1 MSTALIQ
8 LTYFF
13 ASALFILGL
22 KDLGSPETARRGNQ
36 FAAAGMFLAIVGT
49 LAHQDIISYEWI
61 IIGMIIG
68 SAIGAAMAVFMPMTA
83 MPERIALSHAF
94 GGLAASFVGISE
106 YYRHGAEME
115 LLKTVPVGFEVI
127 FGALTFTG
135 SLMAFGKLS
144 GYITQVPVTYKFQN
158 QSNISLFVLALA
170 LYVAWLFMPAYP
182 VLFYIML
189 GLAFL
194 IGVLMVLPIG
204 GADMPVIICLLN
216 SYAGLAA
223 SATGFVL
230 SNNIL
235 IIAGALDG
243 ASGFI
248 LSIMM
253 SKAMNRSFTN
263 VLFGAF
269 GSAPETA
276 SGAAAASATGSVN
289 EGTIDDAATVLR
301 NAQRVIVVPG
311 YGMAVSQAQH
321 ALRELA
327 DLLDSDGVTVKY
339 AIHPV
344 AGRMPGHMN
353 VLLAEAN
360 VPYDHIFDL
369 EDINDEFSKTD
380 AVIVIGANDVVNPAA
395 KTNPSS
401 PIYGM
406 PVLNVEEAR
415 TVIVLKRSMSAG
427 FAGIDNELFVLPN
440 TMMVFGDAKQTVT
453 KMVQA
458 LKN

>member
-1 MSTALIQ
+1 MSATLIQ
-8 LTYFF
+8 LTYFA

-22 KDLGSPETARRGNQ
+22 KALGSPETARRGNL

-49 LAHQDIISYEWI
+49 LLHQDIISYEWI
-61 IIGMIIG
+61 IAGMVIG
-68 SAIGAAMAVFMPMTA
+68 SAIGGAMAIFMPMTA

-94 GGLAASFVGISE
+94 GGLAATFVGVSE

-115 LLKTVPVGFEVI
+115 LIKTVPVGFEVI

-144 GYITQVPVTYKFQN
+144 GWVTQVPVTYKFQN
-158 QSNISLFVLALA
+158 QSNISLFGIALA
-170 LYVAWLFMPAYP
+170 LYLSWLFTPAYP

-189 GLAFL
+189 GLSFL
-194 IGVLMVLPIG
+194 IGVLIVLPIG
-204 GADMPVIICLLN
+204 GADMPVVICLLN

-223 SATGFVL
+223 AATGFVL

-235 IIAGALDG
+235 IIAGSLDG
-243 ASGFI
+243 ASGLI
-248 LSIMM
+248 LSIVM
-253 SKAMNRSFTN
+253 SKAMNRSFAN

-269 GSAPETA
+269 GAVAETA
-276 SGAAAASATGSVN
+276 PVAASAAGSVN
-289 EGTIDDAATVLR
+289 EGSIDDAATVLR
-301 NAQRVIVVPG
+301 NAQRVIIVPG

-321 ALRELA
+321 ALREVA
-327 DLLDSDGVTVKY
+327 DLLDSDGTTVKY

-360 VPYDHIFDL
+360 VSYEQIYDL
-369 EDINDEFSKTD
+369 EDINDEFPKTD
-380 AVIVIGANDVVNPAA
+380 AVIVVGANDVVNPAA

-406 PVLNVEEAR
+406 PILNVDEAR
-415 TVIVLKRSMSAG
+415 TVIVLKRSMSPG

-440 TMMVFGDAKQTVT
+440 TMMVFGDAKQTLT
-453 KMVQA
+453 KMAQA
-458 LKN
+458 LKS

>member
-1 MSTALIQ
+1 VSATLIQ
-8 LTYFF
+8 LTYFA

-22 KDLGSPETARRGNQ
+22 KALGSPETARRGNLL
-36 FAAAGMFLAIVGT
+36 AAAGMFLAIVGT
-49 LAHQDIISYEWI
+49 LLHQDIISYEWI
-61 IIGMIIG
+61 LVGMVIG
-68 SAIGAAMAVFMPMTA
+68 SAIGGAMAIFMPMTA

-94 GGLAASFVGISE
+94 GGLAAAFVGVSE
-106 YYRHGAEME
+106 YYRQGAEME
-115 LLKTVPVGFEVI
+115 LIHTVPVGFEVI

-144 GYITQVPVTYKFQN
+144 GWVTQVPVTYKFQN
-158 QSNISLFVLALA
+158 QSNLSLFGIVLALY
-170 LYVAWLFMPAYP
+170 LAWLFTPAYP
-182 VLFYIML
+182 VLFFIML
-189 GLAFL
+189 GLSFL

-204 GADMPVIICLLN
+204 GADMPVVICLLN

-223 SATGFVL
+223 AATGFVL

-235 IIAGALDG
+235 IIAGSLDG
-243 ASGFI
+243 ASGLI
-248 LSIMM
+248 LSIVM
-253 SKAMNRSFTN
+253 SKAMNRSFAN

-269 GSAPETA
+269 GAVAETA
-276 SGAAAASATGSVN
+276 PVAASAAGSVN
-289 EGTIDDAATVLR
+289 EGSIDDAATVLR
-301 NAQRVIVVPG
+301 NAQRVIIVPG

-321 ALRELA
+321 ALREVA
-327 DLLDSDGVTVKY
+327 DLLDSDGTTVKY

-360 VPYDHIFDL
+360 VSYEQIYDL

-380 AVIVIGANDVVNPAA
+380 AVIVVGANDVVNPAA

-427 FAGIDNELFVLPN
+427 FAGIDNELFALPN
-440 TMMVFGDAKQTVT
+440 TMMVFGDAKQTLT

-458 LKN
+458 LKS

>member
-1 MSTALIQ
+1 MSATLIQ
-8 LTYFF
+8 LTYFA

-22 KDLGSPETARRGNQ
+22 KALGSPETARRGNL

-49 LAHQDIISYEWI
+49 LLHQDIISYEWI
-61 IIGMIIG
+61 LAGMVIG
-68 SAIGAAMAVFMPMTA
+68 SAIGGAMAIFMPMTA

-94 GGLAASFVGISE
+94 GGLAATFVGVSE
-106 YYRHGAEME
+106 YYRQGAEME
-115 LLKTVPVGFEVI
+115 LIHTVPVGFEVI

-144 GYITQVPVTYKFQN
+144 GWVTQVPVTYKFQN
-158 QSNISLFVLALA
+158 QSNISLFGIALA
-170 LYVAWLFMPAYP
+170 LYLSWLFTPAYP

-189 GLAFL
+189 GLSFL
-194 IGVLMVLPIG
+194 IGVLIVLPIG
-204 GADMPVIICLLN
+204 GADMPVVICLLN

-223 SATGFVL
+223 AATGFVL

-235 IIAGALDG
+235 IIAGSLDG
-243 ASGFI
+243 ASGLI
-248 LSIMM
+248 LSIVM
-253 SKAMNRSFTN
+253 SKAMNRSFAN

-269 GSAPETA
+269 GAVAETA
-276 SGAAAASATGSVN
+276 PVAASAAGSVN
-289 EGTIDDAATVLR
+289 EGSIDDAATVLR
-301 NAQRVIVVPG
+301 NAQRVIIVPG

-321 ALRELA
+321 ALREVA
-327 DLLDSDGVTVKY
+327 DLLDSDGTTVKY

-360 VPYDHIFDL
+360 VSYEQIYDL
-369 EDINDEFSKTD
+369 EDINDEFPKTD
-380 AVIVIGANDVVNPAA
+380 AVIVVGANDVVNPAA

-427 FAGIDNELFVLPN
+427 FAGIDNELFALPN
-440 TMMVFGDAKQTVT
+440 TMMVFGDAKQTLT

-458 LKN
+458 LKS